1 LPSINSPSGALPARF
16 RRERLLIVGCGDVGQ
31 RVARDLGGRMQLVA
45 LTSSA
50 GRVGTL
56 RAAGI
61 RPLVGNLDD
70 PATLRRLAGIATRVL
85 HLAPPARDGGAAW
98 WRDQRT
104 TALARALRLRSV
116 PSTLVYGSTSG
127 VYGNCEGAHVSETRA
142 VRPDTPRA
150 HRRVDAERAVRWLGR
165 SAGVRASIL
174 RIPGIYAPD
183 RENGTPRARLE
194 RGTPVLRREDD
205 VYTNHIH
212 ADDLARACVAALF
225 RGKPQRIVHASDD
238 TEIMAQ
244 WRHAL
249 TRPSKTPS
257 ATRRWWRCSAS
268 ARPRTQARQRDPRQA
283 RRQQPGR
290 LGEGPA
296 GPVMIKRA
304 EERGEIKPGDTLI
317 EATSGNTGI
326 ALAMAAAI
334 KGYRMV
340 LIMPEDLSIER
351 AQTMKAFGA
360 ELCSRPRAAAWNTR
374 ATWPRTCS
382 ARARAAC
389 STSSPTPTTRAS
401 TTRPPAPN
409 CGSRP
414 AGASRTSSARWARR
428 APSPACR
435 AS

>member
-238 TEIMAQ
+238 TELRMGDYIDLAADLYGMP
-244 WRHAL
+244 
-249 TRPSKTPS
+249 RPSRV
-257 ATRRWWRCSAS
+257 A
-268 ARPRTQARQRDPRQA
+268 
-283 RRQQPGR
+283 
-290 LGEGPA
+290 
-296 GPVMIKRA
+296 
-304 EERGEIKPGDTLI
+304 RGEAERQLPVQL
-317 EATSGNTGI
+317 
-326 ALAMAAAI
+326 
-334 KGYRMV
+334 
-340 LIMPEDLSIER
+340 LSFMGE
-351 AQTMKAFGA
+351 
-360 ELCSRPRAAAWNTR
+360 SRLLDNTR
-374 ATWPRTCS
+374 LKRELRVRLAY
-382 ARARAAC
+382 
-389 STSSPTPTTRAS
+389 PTVHTGLREAV
-401 TTRPPAPN
+401 
-409 CGSRP
+409 
-414 AGASRTSSARWARR
+414 
-428 APSPACR
+428 
-435 AS
+435 